1 MPEPSEPRQR
11 PYVWAVRLPDL
22 VHIKMWFMK
31 CGAQQQASVF
41 SRRTK
46 LLRWRLTCFQ
56 LGSIPDQ
63 GKFFIYIFVLAFNFL
78 RLYFSSSFQIFHQKE
93 KELLQSAWMKLN
105 NIQEYVHCPLTALT
119 WPLMEMATPDT
130 TFYFLYYYFI
140 SLHWFQHIQAPCKH
154 EFGSGIFYL

>member
-78 RLYFSSSFQIFHQKE
+78 RLFFSLNRFFTKKKSICFKVHGGNLIINI
-93 KELLQSAWMKLN
+93 N
-105 NIQEYVHCPLTALT
+105 NIHRALSLRQPGPRLQT
-119 WPLMEMATPDT
+119 LAISGKGHLWYWRVDCKQDIV
-130 TFYFLYYYFI
+130 FI
-140 SLHWFQHIQAPCKH
+140 A
-154 EFGSGIFYL
+154 